1 MASILK
7 VNEIQHTGGASAITV
22 DSSGNIA
29 SSQPIIQVAVFAR
42 TGINTYNSG
51 AFRDRVFNR
60 ISSGSI
66 TGASV
71 NGSGAAV
78 LPAGTYFI
86 QYVANA
92 VTSSGQQGETVS
104 RLYDNAASAIVANSY
119 SVRSTQAADT
129 TDSTLNLGSIQ
140 VTFGAQA
147 EIIIQTLSENGNFL
161 DANTFDSTPGNAL
174 ANQDGKI
181 GMQMTV
187 MKLA

>member
-1 MASILK
+1 MSKINVNTIANASGTNAL
-7 VNEIQHTGGASAITV
+7 TV

-29 SSQPIIQVAVFAR
+29 STQPIIQVAVFAR
-42 TGINTYNSG
+42 VGINSYNSG
-51 AFRDRVFNR
+51 DFRDRVFNR
-60 ISSGSI
+60 IQSGSI
-66 TGASV
+66 TGATV
-71 NGSGAAV
+71 NGSGSAV

-86 QYVANA
+86 QYTANC
-92 VTSSGQQGETVS
+92 VSDSGQQGETVS

-119 SVRSTQAADT
+119 SVRATQAADS
-129 TDSTLNLGSIQ
+129 TDSSLNIGSIQ

-161 DANTFDSTPGNAL
+161 DANTFDGSPGNAL
-174 ANQDGKI
+174 SNNDARI